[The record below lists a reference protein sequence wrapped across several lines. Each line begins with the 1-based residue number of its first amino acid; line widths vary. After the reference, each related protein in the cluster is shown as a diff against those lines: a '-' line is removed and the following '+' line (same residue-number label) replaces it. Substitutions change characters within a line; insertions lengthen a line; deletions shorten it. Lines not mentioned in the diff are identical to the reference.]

1 MKIMAMK
8 KHFICTHTW
17 NNDEARQEALK
28 FMEKMTDKDFLDL
41 LNNDKAE
48 TVQHWMGKD
57 DFFFCHWYA
66 ESEDAIYETLEKTG
80 FATFMIT
87 LPCEMPRF
95 VTKYDV
101 KNTLMDNPDS
111 T

>member
-1 MKIMAMK
+1 MTMK

-17 NNDEARQEALK
+17 NNDEARQEALA

-57 DFFFCHWYA
+57 DFF
-66 ESEDAIYETLEKTG
+66 SVTG
-80 FATFMIT
+80 TRKVRKLFTKPSRQLG
-87 LPCEMPRF
+87 LP
-95 VTKYDV
+95 
-101 KNTLMDNPDS
+101 LL
-111 T
+111 